1 MKINVYV
8 IRTFPL
14 TKTLINYINENM
26 MYLLYYFIIF
36 YNKYIIPSNN
46 DCVWIIDVKNG
57 NDYVLIGS
65 TITVAIIETVF
76 DWFKTMLYFIKI
88 KYNLLKLY

>member
-36 YNKYIIPSNN
+36 YNKYIIPSNS
-46 DCVWIIDVKNG
+46 DYVWIIDVKNG

-76 DWFKTMLYFIKI
+76 YWFETMIYFIKI